1 MIRKLFS
8 QRLLPLLGLA
18 LAFGS
23 VDAQTFSL
31 NAPAGTSS
39 QFFTMTTTPPAPVN
53 YITFDVENPTACPVN
68 ITDIDMYHAA
78 DRDFLFQI
86 NPPPAPPTAVDN
98 VSTNG
103 ADYTLYST
111 YTALT
116 GSPFP
121 LNRWTKEAVTN
132 DVVATGNGV
141 INIFKNLNIIV
152 PANGSVRLMVH
163 ATDTMIIAFNT
174 TPLSVTQNNITLV
187 SGSSGNHMA
196 GNFEN
201 SSFTYASLNAGMTS
215 INFWGNV
222 VIKPLPPTINVDLA
236 SKPKTACIGDNVTFK
251 AVTAPGNVFT
261 WRDAQ
266 GNILAQNT
274 TGLLTLNNVQ
284 LTDAGRYY
292 VTAAGCNGRESLPD
306 SATLVVNNP
315 PAPTVSG
322 KFDYCLNE
330 QFEPVTVNG
339 TNPNWYYVPAGGSP
353 MPVVPTIS
361 TASPNTLIHYVS
373 QTDQFGCESIE
384 RTMVRFRAAPRPAPP
399 IVNTPIYYCE
409 EAVPDELFAVGDS
422 LKWYYVPTGGI
433 PTVIPPIPNTSK
445 NDSSAFY
452 VSQTVDGCESDRSVI
467 DVVVTFKP
475 NGQIL
480 TDLDNICELDSVIV
494 GYFGS
499 AFPGSQYNWSFTG
512 PGGIT
517 FLSELDQ
524 DTIRIKLDSAGTH
537 IIGLRVGSKGCLSDF
552 YTAEIYVG
560 DLPEGVIAAKSD
572 ACLGQ
577 AELIEAREYTAE
589 LDSFMWDFDGGVT
602 QHATTE
608 QGPYGIYWTEPGE
621 KHIKVTFINQG
632 CYNYAYDTI
641 MVHPKPSANILA
653 TYDVFSSQAR
663 NFVTVD
669 YKEGDEICMSDSLK
683 VSPDIIE
690 PGATYKWTP
699 TRFFD
704 TYSDVPV
711 TYARVDFNSHI
722 YLEVEDV
729 YGCQNKDSLKI
740 LTKSCCEML
749 FPNAFTPNNDGNNDI
764 FRPITVGNREIE
776 TFRVVNRYGQTVYES
791 AQGHLGWDGT
801 FKGQPADLG
810 TYFYLISFMCE
821 KEKVD
826 QGGEVILVR

>member
-1 MIRKLFS
+1 
-8 QRLLPLLGLA
+8 
-18 LAFGS
+18 
-23 VDAQTFSL
+23 
-31 NAPAGTSS
+31 
-39 QFFTMTTTPPAPVN
+39 
-53 YITFDVENPTACPVN
+53 
-68 ITDIDMYHAA
+68 
-78 DRDFLFQI
+78 
-86 NPPPAPPTAVDN
+86 
-98 VSTNG
+98 
-103 ADYTLYST
+103 
-111 YTALT
+111 
-116 GSPFP
+116 
-121 LNRWTKEAVTN
+121 
-132 DVVATGNGV
+132 
-141 INIFKNLNIIV
+141 
-152 PANGSVRLMVH
+152 
-163 ATDTMIIAFNT
+163 
-174 TPLSVTQNNITLV
+174 
-187 SGSSGNHMA
+187 
-196 GNFEN
+196 
-201 SSFTYASLNAGMTS
+201 
-215 INFWGNV
+215 
-222 VIKPLPPTINVDLA
+222 
-236 SKPKTACIGDNVTFK
+236 
-251 AVTAPGNVFT
+251 
-261 WRDAQ
+261 
-266 GNILAQNT
+266 LAQNG
-274 TGLLTLNNVQ
+274 TGTYVLPNIQ
-284 LTDAGRYY
+284 ITDAGKYT
-292 VTAAGCNGRESLPD
+292 VTYAQCGKESLPD
-306 SATLVVNNP
+306 SATIVISTP

-339 TNPNWYYVPAGGSP
+339 TNPNWYYVPVGGSP

-361 TASPNTLIHYVS
+361 TATPNTLVHYVS

-422 LKWYYVPTGGI
+422 LKWYYAPTGGV
-433 PTVIPPIPNTSK
+433 PTVVPPIPNTSK

-512 PGGIT
+512 PGGIS

-524 DTIRIKLDSAGTH
+524 DTIRIKLDSAGIHT
-537 IIGLRVGSKGCLSDF
+537 IGLRVGSKGCLSDL
-552 YTAEIYVG
+552 YTAEIYVA

-621 KHIKVTFINQG
+621 KYIKVTFINQG

-683 VSPDIIE
+683 VTPDIIE

-704 TYSDVPV
+704 TYSDIPV

-749 FPNAFTPNNDGNNDI
+749 FPNAFTPNNDGNNDV

>member
-8 QRLLPLLGLA
+8 QRLLPVLGL
-18 LAFGS
+18 LLVYSG
-23 VDAQTFSL
+23 VNAQTFALPTPVPASSL
-31 NAPAGTSS
+31 FVSYSNAAGADAA
-39 QFFTMTTTPPAPVN
+39 QF
-53 YITFDVENPTACPVN
+53 ITFEVQNDKPCPVR
-68 ITDIDMYHAA
+68 ITELDAFHLVNGTIN
-78 DRDFLFQI
+78 FNT
-86 NPPPAPPTAVDN
+86 NPPTSRTN

-103 ADYTLYST
+103 ATYTLYST
-111 YTALT
+111 YTKMT
-116 GSPFP
+116 GGPLPFSD
-121 LNRWTKEAVTN
+121 WFKEAVRE
-132 DVVATGNGV
+132 DVTAGANGV
-141 INIFKNLNIIV
+141 INIFDKLNIIV
-152 PANGSVRLMVH
+152 PANGRIRLLLH
-163 ATDTMIIAFNT
+163 ASDTIFVPVDAIVSNTVNQVTII
-174 TPLSVTQNNITLV
+174 
-187 SGSSGNHMA
+187 SGSSSNAYVGHPVLNIQ
-196 GNFEN
+196 
-201 SSFTYASLNAGMTS
+201 SNAGSFGVSS
-215 INFWGNV
+215 INFYGNLK
-222 VIKPLPPTINVDLA
+222 IEELPPTITVDLA
-236 SKPKTACIGDNVTFK
+236 SKPKTACIGDNVTLK
-251 AVTAPGNVFT
+251 ALTAAGNIYT
-261 WRDAQ
+261 WRDGL
-266 GNILAQNT
+266 GNILTQNT

-292 VTAAGCNGRESLPD
+292 VTAAGCNGKESLPD

-339 TNPNWYYVPAGGSP
+339 TNPSWYYVPAGGSP

-433 PTVIPPIPNTSK
+433 PTVVPPIPNTSK

-512 PGGIT
+512 PGGIS

-537 IIGLRVGSKGCLSDF
+537 IIGLRVGSKGCLSDL
-552 YTAEIYVG
+552 YTAEIYVA